1 MLAQYKSQSR
11 EKHDGGAHGPKS
23 PPPPPPCI
31 HRESSLKIFHPFCKP
46 QAQLRKPFPSYQVF
60 VSPLAWIRN
69 TGGLVN
75 PRLEKMICCR
85 IEEQPCTAH
94 ISYSVCA
101 HLLCMIH
108 VSALLDFP
116 WNATGFFF
124 FSYSPTFSA
133 ACNISCCNIYYP
145 TTRPARPACLSFPQ
159 SPHHQLLHTCPSFP
173 KLSPGSSSGPTMH
186 FSFVCYH

>member
-23 PPPPPPCI
+23 PPPPPCI

-75 PRLEKMICCR
+75 PRLERMICCR

-124 FSYSPTFSA
+124 SYSPTFSA
-133 ACNISCCNIYYP
+133 AYNISCCNIYYP

-173 KLSPGSSSGPTMH
+173 QLSPGSSSGPTMH

>member
-101 HLLCMIH
+101 LVVHDSCFCTAWFSMKCNWI
-108 VSALLDFP
+108 
-116 WNATGFFF
+116 F
-124 FSYSPTFSA
+124 FSVILQLFLQHVISA
-133 ACNISCCNIYYP
+133 AVTSIIQQP
-145 TTRPARPACLSFPQ
+145 ALPGRPA
-159 SPHHQLLHTCPSFP
+159 
-173 KLSPGSSSGPTMH
+173 
-186 FSFVCYH
+186 

>member
-124 FSYSPTFSA
+124 SVILQLFLQHVISA
-133 ACNISCCNIYYP
+133 AVTSIIQQP
-145 TTRPARPACLSFPQ
+145 TLPGRPA
-159 SPHHQLLHTCPSFP
+159 
-173 KLSPGSSSGPTMH
+173 
-186 FSFVCYH
+186 